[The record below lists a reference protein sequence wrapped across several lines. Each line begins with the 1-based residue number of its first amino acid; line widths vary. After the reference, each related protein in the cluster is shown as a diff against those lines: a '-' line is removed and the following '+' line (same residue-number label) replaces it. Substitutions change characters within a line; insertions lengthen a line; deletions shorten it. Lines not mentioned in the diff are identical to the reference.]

1 MGIIAVEGLT
11 FTYPGAAGP
20 ALEDVHMSVEQSGFV
35 VVCGQSGCGKTTLL
49 RNLKKELK
57 PHGKTEG
64 TIRYQGIDI
73 HKLGEKR
80 SAAEIGFVM
89 QDPENQ
95 IVTDTVWHELAFG
108 LENIG
113 CPTPVIR
120 RRIAETAHFFGINE
134 WFEKPVFELSGGQK
148 QLLNLAAVMAMQPQL
163 LLLDEPTAQLDPV
176 AAKDFLTIV
185 QRLNLELGT
194 TVVMVEHRLEELF
207 PIADRVIL
215 MDRGRLEFSGPPK
228 AFARYIS
235 GCPGHR
241 FSKALPSAVQ
251 IRSGL
256 SAPGDAYPLSVREGR
271 LWLQAYARENGCR
284 DRIDQAETPPVVREG
299 APALEAKDL
308 WFRYKPGSDFVLKG
322 LSVAFHTGT
331 VYAVVGGNG
340 SGKTTMLS
348 LLAGLYRP
356 VRGAVRIKGQD
367 IRRMKPEVLYKNR
380 LVLLMQNPRSMFVW
394 DTVREDLTDAAG
406 QLKPDNARE
415 EVERIC
421 DFLGISHLLDSHPY
435 DLSGGEQQKAALG
448 KLLLLDPEI
457 LLLDE
462 PTKGLDVY
470 AKEELAGLLRAR
482 AGQGNTVVM
491 ATHDLEFAARY
502 VDVCSM
508 VFNGEII
515 CTENAKTFFVGNS
528 FYTTSANRISR
539 GIVEDA
545 VTIEDVIERCR

>member
-20 ALEDVHMSVEQSGFV
+20 ALEDIHLSVEQSGFV

-215 MDRGRLEFSGPPK
+215 MDGAGWSFPVPPKRSRATSAAVRGTGSPRRCPAPSRYAAACSLPATPTRSRCGKEGSGSRHTRGKTDAGTGSTKRRLRRSCGRGRRRWRPRTSGFGTSPGAILSLK
-228 AFARYIS
+228 
-235 GCPGHR
+235 GCPWH
-241 FSKALPSAVQ
+241 S
-251 IRSGL
+251 I
-256 SAPGDAYPLSVREGR
+256 
-271 LWLQAYARENGCR
+271 
-284 DRIDQAETPPVVREG
+284 
-299 APALEAKDL
+299 
-308 WFRYKPGSDFVLKG
+308 
-322 LSVAFHTGT
+322 
-331 VYAVVGGNG
+331 
-340 SGKTTMLS
+340 
-348 LLAGLYRP
+348 
-356 VRGAVRIKGQD
+356 
-367 IRRMKPEVLYKNR
+367 PE
-380 LVLLMQNPRSMFVW
+380 RSM
-394 DTVREDLTDAAG
+394 
-406 QLKPDNARE
+406 P
-415 EVERIC
+415 
-421 DFLGISHLLDSHPY
+421 
-435 DLSGGEQQKAALG
+435 
-448 KLLLLDPEI
+448 
-457 LLLDE
+457 
-462 PTKGLDVY
+462 
-470 AKEELAGLLRAR
+470 
-482 AGQGNTVVM
+482 
-491 ATHDLEFAARY
+491 
-502 VDVCSM
+502 
-508 VFNGEII
+508 
-515 CTENAKTFFVGNS
+515 
-528 FYTTSANRISR
+528 
-539 GIVEDA
+539 
-545 VTIEDVIERCR
+545 